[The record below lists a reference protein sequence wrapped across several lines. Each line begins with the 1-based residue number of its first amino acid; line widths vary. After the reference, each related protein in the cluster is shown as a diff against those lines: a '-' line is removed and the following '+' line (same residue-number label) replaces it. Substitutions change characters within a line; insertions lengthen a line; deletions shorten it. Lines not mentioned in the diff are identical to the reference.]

1 MCTATKRV
9 IKGLL
14 LAVAI
19 SRVAGVA
26 HAGKGNPQAGGR
38 TGSNNGAMYGPGT
51 AAGHGGAQPAQ
62 NQFQHRYRHQH
73 RQQKGQGNA
82 WSGQS
87 GGNAGQGIYSDD
99 RRLSQQDF
107 QVWLN
112 QSGDALKSRN
122 QHQYRELRQEQP
134 GL

>member
-1 MCTATKRV
+1 MSMATKRV

-19 SRVAGVA
+19 GSLAGIA
-26 HAGKGNPQAGGR
+26 HAGKGHPQAGSR
-38 TGSNNGAMYGPGT
+38 AGSNSGTTYGSGAGT
-51 AAGHGGAQPAQ
+51 GHAGAQPGH
-62 NQFQHRYRHQH
+62 NQYQHRYRYQH
-73 RQQKGQGNA
+73 GKAHGNA

-87 GGNAGQGIYSDD
+87 GRNPGQGIYSDD

-107 QVWLN
+107 QAWLN
-112 QSGDALKSRN
+112 QSGDRTKSRN
-122 QHQYRELRQEQP
+122 QHQYREQRQEQS